1 MDKPQDGTAMD
12 MIYNRLGHSG
22 LKVSALSLGSWVTYG
37 RHVDNQVAK
46 ACVHA
51 ALDHGVNF
59 IDSAEAYAGG
69 KAEEVLGEIIADLRR
84 EDLVLSSKVFW
95 GGDGPNDQGLNRK
108 HVMEACH
115 AALRRMRVDYLDLY
129 FCHRPDPE
137 TPLTETI
144 EAMDILVRQGKVLY
158 WGTSEWNATQLQ
170 EAYKVCEERNLIRPT
185 MEQPQYHMFHRE
197 RVEKELAALC
207 RIQGL
212 GTTIWSPLASGLLT
226 GKYNDGVPAG
236 SRIAQPGLEWLGDEF
251 TPDKIEKVRQLQTV
265 AQDLGCTMAQLALA
279 WTLKCP
285 NVSTTITGASRPE
298 QVHENMKAI
307 DVIQTLTEDVME
319 RIDDILYNRP

>member
-1 MDKPQDGTAMD
+1 MD
-12 MIYNRLGHSG
+12 MIYNRLGLSG

-69 KAEEVLGEIIADLRR
+69 KAEEVLGEIISGLRR

-129 FCHRPDPE
+129 FCHRPDPDTPVVE
-137 TPLTETI
+137 TVET
-144 EAMDILVRQGKVLY
+144 MDILVRQGKVLY

-170 EAYKVCEERNLIRPT
+170 EAYKVCEERNLIRPS

-197 RVEKELAALC
+197 RVEKKNWQ
-207 RIQGL
+207 R
-212 GTTIWSPLASGLLT
+212 
-226 GKYNDGVPAG
+226 
-236 SRIAQPGLEWLGDEF
+236 F
-251 TPDKIEKVRQLQTV
+251 VRFK
-265 AQDLGCTMAQLALA
+265 A
-279 WTLKCP
+279 WEP
-285 NVSTTITGASRPE
+285 QYGARWP
-298 QVHENMKAI
+298 V
-307 DVIQTLTEDVME
+307 DC
-319 RIDDILYNRP
+319 